1 MKATF
6 FHLALTVKD
15 LAKFEAFYSTYFG
28 FKRARVIA
36 LGDDALLVFLKNEDN
51 FYFEIFP
58 PEEERPIPMA
68 EADGPHYA
76 GLRHIAF
83 SVDDVDAK
91 IKEMGDDAVITLGP
105 LHFDDVIEGWK
116 TAWLKDPEGNIIEI
130 TQGYKDQENL
140 VTE

>member
-6 FHLALTVKD
+6 FHLAFTVKN

-36 LGDDALLVFLKNEDN
+36 LGDDAILVFLKNEDN

-58 PEEERPIPMA
+58 PEEERPMPMA

-116 TAWLKDPEGNIIEI
+116 TVWLKDPEGNIIEI

-140 VTE
+140 ATD